1 MPVLGFIYSWY
12 YFSLSQGSGDKG
24 QIGLL
29 TMAELPWNWE
39 KEGILVEVNIITSV
53 RVHRLLVERLN
64 ITVGHINH
72 S

>member
-1 MPVLGFIYSWY
+1 
-12 YFSLSQGSGDKG
+12 
-24 QIGLL
+24 
-29 TMAELPWNWE
+29 MAELPWNWE